1 VNPDYPAEARA
12 SRLEGKVI
20 LSVLIGKDG
29 HVENVSVITATSPLF
44 VESSLNAVQQ
54 WVYKP
59 TLLNGEPVS
68 VSTTVTLSYS
78 LTQ

>member
-20 LSVLIGKDG
+20 LNVLIGKDG